1 MSQNKN
7 NVNERTKD
15 LHVCGLTCLGPLT
28 FHPGAVGKKI
38 TLSHG
43 NCRASR
49 DLETFRDGLVFS
61 SRPVKPEE
69 KVRIQ
74 VERSLL
80 AWEGGVRI
88 GFTNESPT
96 TGPLPRLAIPDLTE
110 KPGYWA
116 LPVPQR
122 YCPPGTMV
130 SFWMDKNGVMW
141 YRTSTRSVEFCKQT
155 DLDPSLPLWAIIDVY
170 GQSTTVLL
178 LGSERNLNR
187 IIKTSSCPIPDST
200 FKCGYEDTPPELK
213 KRKAIAEIKLEQ
225 HQEDQ
230 SNNNNSQKIGCRQE
244 NFLECS
250 VCLDREACLAPRCG
264 HRCLCLPCADR
275 VFQEFGTCPLCRQ
288 KI

>member
-15 LHVCGLTCLGPLT
+15 PHVCGLTCLGPLT

-88 GFTNESPT
+88 GFTNECPT
-96 TGPLPRLAIPDLTE
+96 AGPLPPLAIPDLTE

-122 YCPPGTMV
+122 DCPPGTTV
-130 SFWMDKNGVMW
+130 TFWMDKNGVMW
-141 YRTSTRSVEFCKQT
+141 YKTPAESFCIQT
-155 DLDPSLPLWAIIDVY
+155 DLDPSLPLWAIVDVY

-178 LGSERNLNR
+178 LGSVRRFNIL
-187 IIKTSSCPIPDST
+187 IKASSCPIPCST

-213 KRKAIAEIKLEQ
+213 KRKAIAERKLKQ

-230 SNNNNSQKIGCRQE
+230 SNNNNTQRTGRRQE
-244 NFLECS
+244 NLCS
-250 VCLDREACLAPRCG
+250 VCLDREARLAPRCG
-264 HRCLCLPCADR
+264 HRCLCLPCANR
-275 VFQEFGTCPLCRQ
+275 VFQEFGTCPLCRED
-288 KI
+288 I

>member
-1 MSQNKN
+1 MTN

-15 LHVCGLTCLGPLT
+15 PHVCGLTCLGPLT

-61 SRPVKPEE
+61 SRPVKPRE
-69 KVRIQ
+69 KVQFR

-80 AWEGGVRI
+80 AWEGGVRV
-88 GFTNESPT
+88 GFTNVCPT
-96 TGPLPRLAIPDLTE
+96 TAGPLPPLACPDLAD

-122 YCPPGTMV
+122 DCPPGTMV
-130 SFWMDKNGVMW
+130 SFWMD
-141 YRTSTRSVEFCKQT
+141 STGLLCYKTPAETFCNQT
-155 DLDPSLPLWAIIDVY
+155 DLDLSRPLWAIIDVY

-178 LGSERNLNR
+178 LGSVRRLKR
-187 IIKTSSCPIPDST
+187 FIKTSSCPIPRST
-200 FKCGYEDTPPELK
+200 FECGYEDTPPELK
-213 KRKAIAEIKLEQ
+213 KRKTIAERKLKQ

-230 SNNNNSQKIGCRQE
+230 SNNNNSQRTGCSKQD
-244 NFLECS
+244 LCA
-250 VCLDREACLAPRCG
+250 VCLDREARLAPQCG
-264 HRCLCLPCADR
+264 HRCLCLPCANR
-275 VFQEFGTCPLCRQ
+275 VFEEFGTCPLCRQ
-288 KI
+288 II